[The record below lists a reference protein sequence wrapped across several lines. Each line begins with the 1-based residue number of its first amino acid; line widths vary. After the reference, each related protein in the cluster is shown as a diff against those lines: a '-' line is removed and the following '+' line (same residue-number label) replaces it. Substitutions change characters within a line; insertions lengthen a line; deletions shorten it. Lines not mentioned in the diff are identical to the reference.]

1 MTPTINPTT
10 IALLVALLSMLA
22 PFTLDTYLP
31 SFPDIQQDLHASD
44 QQMQYTL
51 SYYLLAFGVMM
62 LIYGPL
68 SDALGRKRVVVVALV
83 GYALASAAC
92 AVAQDID
99 TLLWMRAAQGM
110 AAGAGMVIGRAI
122 VRDLFAGGD
131 AQQVMARVMLVFA
144 IAPAVAPIV
153 GGWLEAWA
161 GWRAVFWFLSGLGI
175 VLTLLV
181 MRLLPESL
189 AVEQRQSLHPWDI
202 ATAYV
207 KTLAHPKFV
216 LLALL
221 FGINFGGLFLYI
233 AAAPHLV
240 YDLLGYGVNDF
251 WILFL
256 PAVTGIILGS
266 QLSGW
271 VAHRWRAEKSI
282 WVAMGLM
289 SLAALFNMAQAL
301 WLPVAPST
309 AVAPVALYAMGMALA
324 MTPIGLLAMDLFPHR
339 KGMVAALQGFSQ
351 TSSNALIATFVVG
364 LLFGSVLSLSVGMM
378 AIVIL
383 SWLLWLG
390 YIRLNKK
397 VKLIAN
403 QS

>member
-1 MTPTINPTT
+1 MTPIINRTT

-51 SYYLLAFGVMM
+51 SYYLLAFGMMM

-153 GGWLEAWA
+153 GGFLEAWA
-161 GWRAVFWFLSGLGI
+161 GWRAVFWFLSGLGV

-181 MRLLPESL
+181 VRLLPESL

-202 ATAYV
+202 AGAYV
-207 KTLAHPKFV
+207 TTLTHPRFV

-240 YDLLGYGVNDF
+240 YDLLGYGVTDF

-324 MTPIGLLAMDLFPHR
+324 MTPIGACWRWIYFRIARVWWRRCKAFRKPVAMR
-339 KGMVAALQGFSQ
+339 
-351 TSSNALIATFVVG
+351 
-364 LLFGSVLSLSVGMM
+364 
-378 AIVIL
+378 
-383 SWLLWLG
+383 
-390 YIRLNKK
+390 
-397 VKLIAN
+397 
-403 QS
+403 